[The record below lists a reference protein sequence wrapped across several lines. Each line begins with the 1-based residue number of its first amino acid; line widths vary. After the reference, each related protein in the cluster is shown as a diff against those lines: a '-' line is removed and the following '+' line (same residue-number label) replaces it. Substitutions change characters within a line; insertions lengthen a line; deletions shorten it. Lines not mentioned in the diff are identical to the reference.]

1 MDDRDKPRGIAIG
14 RTRRRSSSAPDLPLD
29 HFRRKRSRT
38 QEELETIARR
48 VAENTTLMQQF
59 RAAIGSENR
68 DLARQVSEAITRYAQ
83 ELDPTITYDEGTN
96 IVLTLM
102 VGHPSKQLGLDD

>member
-1 MDDRDKPRGIAIG
+1 VDDRDKPRGIAIG
-14 RTRRRSSSAPDLPLD
+14 RIRRRSSSAPDLPLE

-38 QEELETIARR
+38 QAELEPIARR

-68 DLARQVSEAITRYAQ
+68 DRAREVSEAVGRYAQ

-102 VGHPSKQLGLDD
+102 KMVGPPSKQ

>member
-1 MDDRDKPRGIAIG
+1 
-14 RTRRRSSSAPDLPLD
+14 
-29 HFRRKRSRT
+29 
-38 QEELETIARR
+38 
-48 VAENTTLMQQF
+48 MQQF

-68 DLARQVSEAITRYAQ
+68 DLAREVHDAVTRYAQ

-102 VGHPSKQLGLDD
+102 KMVGHPSKQ

>member
-1 MDDRDKPRGIAIG
+1 
-14 RTRRRSSSAPDLPLD
+14 LPLER
-29 HFRRKRSRT
+29 FRHKRSRT
-38 QEELETIARR
+38 QEELEPIARR

-68 DLARQVSEAITRYAQ
+68 DLAREVSEAVARYAQ
-83 ELDPTITYDEGTN
+83 EFDPTITYDEGTN

-102 VGHPSKQLGLDD
+102 KMVGNPSKQ